1 MRVIAGVG
9 SGRPGPG
16 RRGRRATGTRGRL
29 AALLAVA
36 GLVASGLTSTA
47 GASPNPRPEPRP
59 AAAADADGVFRPYG
73 GPGGLKD
80 EFEQLAADHPDIVE
94 LETIG
99 RSVQG
104 QDIVAV
110 KVTRQARRTPDG
122 RRPAILYVGAQ
133 HAREWITPEMIR
145 RLAHQVVDGYGTD
158 RALTDLVDST
168 ELWFV
173 PVANPDG
180 YDFTFTPGN
189 RNWRKNLR
197 DNNGDGRITQGD
209 GVDLNRNA
217 PTRWSYDDEGS
228 SSVLISETFRGTRP
242 ASEPE
247 LRALDRLLRRVD
259 FEFLLNYHSA
269 AEQLLYGTS
278 WQVATR
284 TPDDV
289 IYETLAGDDATPA
302 VAGFDPDQWAENAV
316 ANGELGEHAHVAYGT
331 LAFTP
336 EMSSCQTASASD
348 PTDEWEPAACATI
361 FTFPDDEEL
370 VAAEF
375 AESLPFALAAARSA
389 HDPDDPVSVL
399 GRSTPDFVVDAFDTS
414 YGDPQTVAVTARR
427 DQRDRR
433 LKYRINGGRVHRLP
447 VAEWRGGERYGD
459 ERDVYYAEYR
469 ATIRGARPGDDV
481 EVWFT
486 ASRSRR
492 GTVES
497 DHFTYAQASDSG
509 ADALVIANE
518 DYTGVNPAYPAGT
531 TGPKY
536 ADDYAAALEANGISS
551 ATWDV
556 DAQGVPHPLGVL
568 AHFDAVVWE
577 SGDDRLPQ
585 EPEDLLTDTFL
596 LGPIPELA
604 VAERQQFLTLAVR
617 DYLNEG
623 GKLVQAGESAQYQ
636 GVIGRSLGGI
646 FYGLN
651 GAPDADCAVTSDFL
665 TDCLLLSDDFA
676 QYWLGARERVSF
688 PRPTGVQGAGP
699 RGGTAANFGGQA
711 VADNP
716 LNDAGAFS
724 LTSDVLP
731 PDRFPQF
738 TAEAWGSYVGAA
750 AGNPLGPVEGLRYA
764 SALHQDG
771 SYQRL
776 GRTIDL
782 SAVTAAEAPAL
793 SMRLSFSATVAFH
806 HVIVEAAPSGTDA
819 WTTLADTRGGTSKG
833 TSSACP
839 VDLLS
844 THPFLLHYLTPGNPC
859 RPTGTTGEWNA
870 FNGESGGWRSASF
883 DLSAYAGRKVDVKVS
898 YVANVDSASKT
909 GIGVFVDDTR
919 VTTTAGVLD
928 ADGFEGATSLWT
940 PEGPPP
946 GSPAANGAGFVLST
960 ERIGVAPSVATED
973 TVLFGYG
980 IEALATPQ
988 ERADVLGRAVAHL
1001 LGERT
1006 RG

>member
-1 MRVIAGVG
+1 MRVIAGIG

-16 RRGRRATGTRGRL
+16 GRARHATRARRRL

-36 GLVASGLTSTA
+36 GLVTSGLATTA
-47 GASPNPRPEPRP
+47 AASPAPRGDTRP
-59 AAAADADGVFRPYG
+59 AATADGNDVFRPYG
-73 GPGGLKD
+73 GPGGLKE

-99 RSVQG
+99 RTVQG

-197 DNNGDGRITQGD
+197 DNNGDGRIAQGD

-217 PTRWSYDDEGS
+217 PTRWAYDDEGS
-228 SSVLISETFRGTRP
+228 SSVLIAENFRGTRP

-247 LRALDRLLRRVD
+247 TRALDRLLRRVD

-278 WQVATR
+278 WQVATP

-302 VAGFDPDQWAENAV
+302 VAGYDPDQWAENAV
-316 ANGELGEHAHVAYGT
+316 GNGVLTEHAHAAYGT

-336 EMSSCQTASASD
+336 ELSSCQTASASD

-375 AESLPFALAAARSA
+375 AKNVPFALSAARSA
-389 HDPDDPVSVL
+389 QDPDDPVSVV
-399 GRSTPDFVVDAFDTS
+399 GRSTPEFVVDAFDTS

-433 LKYRINGGRVHRLP
+433 LNYRINGGRVHRLP

-459 ERDVYYAEYR
+459 ELDVYYAEYR
-469 ATIRGARPGDDV
+469 ATIRGARPGDQV

-509 ADALVIANE
+509 ADTLVIANE
-518 DYTGVNPAYPAGT
+518 DYTGVNPTYPAGT

-568 AHFDAVVWE
+568 GHFDAVVWE

-623 GKLVQAGESAQYQ
+623 GKLVQAGEASQYQ
-636 GVIGRSLGGI
+636 GLLGRGLGGI

-651 GAPDADCAVTSDFL
+651 GAPDADCAVTGDFL

-688 PRPTGVQGAGP
+688 PRPTGVEGAGP
-699 RGGTAANFGGQA
+699 RGGTAATFGGQA
-711 VADNP
+711 VVDNP

-738 TAEAWGSYVGAA
+738 AAEQWGSYVGAA
-750 AGNPLGPVEGLRYA
+750 AGNPLGPVEGVRYA

-782 SAVTAAEAPAL
+782 SGVTAAEAPAL
-793 SMRLSFSATVAFH
+793 SMRLSISATVGFH

-833 TSSACP
+833 TSAACP

-844 THPFLLHYLTPGNPC
+844 THPFLLHYLTLGNPC
-859 RPTGTTGEWNA
+859 RTTGTTGEWNA
-870 FNGESGGWRSASF
+870 FNGETNGWRAASF
-883 DLSAYAGRKVDVKVS
+883 NLSAYAGRKVDVKVS

-940 PEGPPP
+940 AEGPPQ
-946 GSPAANGAGFVLST
+946 GSPAADGAGFVIGA
-960 ERIGVAPSVATED
+960 ERIAVAPSVATED

-988 ERADVLGRAVAHL
+988 ERADVLGGAIEHL
-1001 LGERT
+1001 VGR
-1006 RG
+1006 